1 MFVTA
6 VQSKPAEAVET
17 HRASTTNEM
26 EAARRNIA
34 SSLEKTDY
42 WAVLFF
48 FWGKERIVVSSS
60 FAGADDAS
68 S

>member
-48 FWGKERIVVSSS
+48 F
-60 FAGADDAS
+60 GAKRG
-68 S
+68 